1 MRVKKIVPLSLKS
14 NRMVPDPEGIYAL
27 ISDIMEK
34 SDLDSASV
42 EFVKNDNKDGNEADE
57 YLIIEC
63 SHFQL
68 QITKSEIDGLQERFD
83 NQPHIRRHTLP
94 KVKEVKTD
102 IPKKKKKKA
111 PEK

>member
-14 NRMVPDPEGIYAL
+14 NRMVPDPDGIYAL

-34 SDLDSASV
+34 ADLDSASV

-57 YLIIEC
+57 YILIEC

-68 QITKSEIDGLQERFD
+68 QLTKAELEGLQERFD
-83 NQPHIRRHTLP
+83 NQPHIRRHVLP

-102 IPKKKKKKA
+102 IPKKSKKKESK
-111 PEK
+111 K